1 MNCVIAKV
9 KGRSR
14 TPIYRKMLSG
24 AELYSLP
31 DNLADSIP
39 YSPSSLLEENCWYK
53 ISEFSETQFF
63 PSILS
68 GPLSSADYNMLSKD
82 EFSNIDYIISYQE
95 GVYYYQNI
103 GKSNLQPKSM
113 IHCGDD
119 YKYIKEDKCI
129 NINKEP
135 DAFYCLSNDTLFF
148 KNLSRITSMFKN
160 IGDLYR
166 EATQDETEAFLR
178 RDFITPIDG
187 FDANC
192 VKTANR
198 KRIALALDT
207 LNGFTADSKRKVF
220 GYIKKYCP
228 HLNYAN
234 NSFSISNEDELKQ
247 LLYGIE
253 QRYYTT
259 LVGNEKRL
267 ANSVITLS

>member
-1 MNCVIAKV
+1 MNCVIAKI
-9 KGRSR
+9 KRRSR
-14 TPIYRKMLSG
+14 TPIYRKILTG
-24 AELYSLP
+24 ADLYSLP
-31 DNLADSIP
+31 NNLADSIP
-39 YSPSSLLEENCWYK
+39 YSPSSLLEENCWYN
-53 ISEFSETQFF
+53 ISTFSATPFF
-63 PSILS
+63 PNILS
-68 GPLSSADYNMLSKD
+68 NPLSSADYNMLKKD
-82 EFSNIDYIISYQE
+82 EFSSIDYIISYQE
-95 GVYYYQNI
+95 GIYYYQNI

-135 DAFYCLSNDTLFF
+135 DAFYCLSSDNLYF

-166 EATQDETEAFLR
+166 EATQDEIEDFLKK
-178 RDFITPIDG
+178 DFITSVDG

-198 KRIALALDT
+198 KRIALAIDT
-207 LNGFTADSKRKVF
+207 LNSFTPTSKKKVF
-220 GYIKKYCP
+220 KYIKKYCP
-228 HLNYAN
+228 NLNYEN
-234 NSFSISNEDELKQ
+234 DSFSISNEDELKQ

-259 LVGNEKRL
+259 PVGEEKRL
-267 ANSVITLS
+267 ANSIITLS

>member
-1 MNCVIAKV
+1 
-9 KGRSR
+9 
-14 TPIYRKMLSG
+14 
-24 AELYSLP
+24 
-31 DNLADSIP
+31 
-39 YSPSSLLEENCWYK
+39 
-53 ISEFSETQFF
+53 
-63 PSILS
+63 
-68 GPLSSADYNMLSKD
+68 
-82 EFSNIDYIISYQE
+82 
-95 GVYYYQNI
+95 
-103 GKSNLQPKSM
+103 
-113 IHCGDD
+113 
-119 YKYIKEDKCI
+119 
-129 NINKEP
+129 
-135 DAFYCLSNDTLFF
+135 
-148 KNLSRITSMFKN
+148 MFKN

-187 FDANC
+187 FDANS

-234 NSFSISNEDELKQ
+234 DSFSISNEDELKQ